1 MNERCETKLK
11 IIVNSISL
19 MSIII
24 NINKLGE
31 FSSNLHYKD
40 SLEIYN
46 KYVGYHFDFMKSDP
60 LRLK

>member
-11 IIVNSISL
+11 IIVNSFSL

-46 KYVGYHFDFMKSDP
+46 KYAGYHFDFMKSDP